1 MKTVFISI
9 PTKDK
14 LRSEIVTE
22 RAKILARVNEILG
35 EPVLLIEND
44 VSSHELY
51 SQKPLVCL
59 GESIKRLSDAN
70 CAVFGEGWQNSRRCS
85 LEHIC
90 AELYGIDIL
99 EI

>member
-22 RAKILARVNEILG
+22 RAKILARVNEKLG

-44 VSSHELY
+44 VPSHELY
-51 SQKPLVCL
+51 SQKPLVRL

-70 CAVFGEGWQNSRRCS
+70 CAVFGEGWENSRRCS

>member
-44 VSSHELY
+44 MHELY
-51 SQKPLVCL
+51 NQKPLVRL

-70 CAVFGEGWQNSRRCS
+70 CAVFGEGWENSRRCS
-85 LEHIC
+85 IEHIC